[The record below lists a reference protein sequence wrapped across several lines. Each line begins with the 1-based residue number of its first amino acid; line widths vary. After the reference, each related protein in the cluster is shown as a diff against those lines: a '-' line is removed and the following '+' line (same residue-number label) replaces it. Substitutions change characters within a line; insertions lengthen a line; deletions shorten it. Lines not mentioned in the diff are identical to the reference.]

1 MSTITLRDLGLTLGR
16 PLFQDLSVTIGG
28 SDRLGLVAGNG
39 AGKSSLLRCLA
50 GTLEPTAGDVTRSRG
65 LRIGHVEQDL
75 PERLLDLGLADA
87 VRRAIAP
94 DERESNGWRVDLVLD
109 ELGATPDLLD
119 RPLRAQSGGWQRLA
133 LLARAWVAEPDL
145 LLLDEPTNH
154 LDLGKIQRLEGWL
167 TGPAA
172 GTPMVIASHDRAFL
186 DRVTTRT
193 LFLRPERCRVYA
205 HPYGKARALLEDD
218 DAAQAAKL
226 AKDAKE
232 ADRLRRSYNELN
244 NIGINSGRETAQK
257 KAAQMK
263 ARVAAIEETL
273 KPVEKE
279 RSGTIRLASR
289 DTHAK
294 VLLSARDV
302 TVRRPASGLEGGGA
316 LFAIARLELKQ
327 GDRALLLGRN
337 GAGKTQ
343 LVRLLHRAM
352 TTPDSEPG
360 VRVSPSVVLGY
371 LDQQQSDLPNG
382 ETPQD
387 FVNGRFRI
395 GDQRSISLLGGA
407 GFSLKQQREPIARL
421 SPGQRARLGLLA
433 LRLTE
438 PSLYL
443 LDEPTNHVDIPG
455 QEALESEILA
465 QEATALIVS
474 HDRRFAAAVATR
486 WLLIERGKLVEVEGP
501 ERFYRAMADEG

>member
-1 MSTITLRDLGLTLGR
+1 MSSITLRDLGLTLGR
-16 PLFQDLSVTIGG
+16 PLFRDLGFTLGG

-50 GTLEPTAGDVTRSRG
+50 GQLEPTEGEITRARG
-65 LRIGHVEQDL
+65 LRVGHVEQDL
-75 PERLLDLGLADA
+75 PERLLDLTLADA
-87 VRRAIAP
+87 VRRAIPP
-94 DERESNGWRVDLVLD
+94 DERESNAWRVDLVLE

-154 LDLGKIQRLEGWL
+154 LDLGKIQRLEEWL

-193 LFLRPERCRVYA
+193 LFLRPERSRGYA
-205 HPYGKARALLEDD
+205 HPYGKARALLAED
-218 DAAQAAKL
+218 DAAEASKL

-232 ADRLRRSYNELN
+232 ADRLRRSANELK

-257 KAAQMK
+257 KAQQMG
-263 ARVAAIEETL
+263 ARASALEATL
-273 KPVEKE
+273 KPLEKE
-279 RSGTIRLASR
+279 RSGVIRLASR

-294 VLLSARDV
+294 VLLSVKDV
-302 TVRRPASGLEGGGA
+302 TVRTPDGKA
-316 LFAIARLELKQ
+316 LFTVAKLELKQ

-337 GAGKTQ
+337 GSGKTQ
-343 LVRLLHRAM
+343 LVRLLRRAM
-352 TTPDSEPG
+352 TQPDSEPG
-360 VRVSPSVVLGY
+360 VRVSPSAVLGY
-371 LDQQQSDLPNG
+371 LDQQQSDLPAA
-382 ETPQD
+382 ETALD
-387 FVNGRFRI
+387 FINGRFRL
-395 GDQRSISLLGGA
+395 GDQRSLSLLAGA
-407 GFSLKQQREPIARL
+407 GFEVKQQRAPIGRL

-433 LRLTE
+433 LRLTA

-455 QEALESEILA
+455 QEALEAEILA
-465 QEATALIVS
+465 QQATALIVS

-486 WLLIERGKLVEVEGP
+486 WLLIEKGKLVEVEGP
-501 ERFYRAMADEG
+501 EGFYRAMAAAG

>member
-1 MSTITLRDLGLTLGR
+1 MHSITLRGLGLTLGR
-16 PLFQDLSVTIGG
+16 PLFSDLGFTLGG
-28 SDRLGLVAGNG
+28 AERLGLVAGNG

-50 GTLEPTAGDVTRSRG
+50 GQLEPSAGEITRTRG
-65 LRIGHVEQDL
+65 IRIGHVEQDL
-75 PERLLDLGLADA
+75 PERLLELTLADA
-87 VRRAIAP
+87 VRRALP
-94 DERESNGWRVDLVLD
+94 PEEREGNAWRVELVLE

-154 LDLGKIQRLEGWL
+154 LDLGKIQRLEAWL

-172 GTPMVIASHDRAFL
+172 GTTMVIASHDRAFL

-193 LFLRPERCRVYA
+193 LFLRPERSRSYA
-205 HPYGKARALLEDD
+205 HPYTRARALLAEDE
-218 DAAQAAKL
+218 AAEAARL
-226 AKDAKE
+226 AKDARE
-232 ADRLRRSYNELN
+232 ADRLRRSANELK

-257 KAAQMK
+257 KAQQMG
-263 ARVAAIEETL
+263 ARASALEATL
-273 KPVEKE
+273 KPPERE
-279 RSGTIRLASR
+279 RSGVIRLASR

-302 TVRRPASGLEGGGA
+302 TVRTPDGKT

-343 LVRLLHRAM
+343 LVRLLRRAL
-352 TTPDSEPG
+352 TEPDSVPG
-360 VRVSPSVVLGY
+360 LRATPSAVLGY
-371 LDQQQSDLPNG
+371 LDQQQSDLPAA
-382 ETPQD
+382 ETAQD
-387 FVNGRFRI
+387 FVNGRFRL
-395 GDQRSISLLGGA
+395 GDQRTLSLLAGA
-407 GFSLKQQREPIARL
+407 GFTVRQQREPIARL

-455 QEALESEILA
+455 QEALEAEILA
-465 QEATALIVS
+465 QQATALIVS

-486 WLLIERGKLVEVEGP
+486 WLLIERGRLVEVEGP
-501 ERFYRAMADEG
+501 QGFYRAMAEGG

>member
-1 MSTITLRDLGLTLGR
+1 MSTITLRDVGLTLGR
-16 PLFQDLSVTIGG
+16 PLFQNLSFTIGG
-28 SDRLGLVAGNG
+28 TDRFGLVAGNG
-39 AGKSSLLRCLA
+39 AGKSSLLRCLV
-50 GTLEPTAGDVTRSRG
+50 GTLEPSAGDITRARG
-65 LRIGHVEQDL
+65 LRVGHVEQDL
-75 PERLLDLGLADA
+75 PDRLLDLTLADA
-87 VRRAIAP
+87 VRRAIP
-94 DERESNGWRVDLVLD
+94 PEERDSNGWRVDLVLE
-109 ELGATPDLLD
+109 ELGATPDLMD

-193 LFLRPERCRVYA
+193 LFLRPERSRSYA
-205 HPYGKARALLEDD
+205 HPYSTARALLADD
-218 DAAQAAKL
+218 DAAQQAKL

-232 ADRLRRSYNELN
+232 AERLRRSYNELN

-257 KAAQMK
+257 KAQQMK

-273 KPVEKE
+273 KPVERE
-279 RSGTIRLASR
+279 RSGAIRLASR

-294 VLLSARDV
+294 VLLAPKEV
-302 TVRRPASGLEGGGA
+302 TVRRPDGGA
-316 LFAIARLELKQ
+316 LFTIAKLELKQ

-343 LVRLLHRAM
+343 LVRLLHRAL
-352 TTPDSEPG
+352 TVPDSEPG

-371 LDQQQSDLPNG
+371 LDQQQSELPG
-382 ETPQD
+382 DETPYD
-387 FVNGRFRI
+387 FINGRFRL

-407 GFSLKQQREPIARL
+407 GFSLKQQREPIAKL

-455 QEALESEILA
+455 QEALEAEILA
-465 QEATALIVS
+465 QQATALIVS

-501 ERFYRAMADEG
+501 ERFYRAMAEES